1 MRLALLACVLSGVAS
16 AQLPESTTWKYSVL
30 SGGGYSGRF
39 LLFMDAP
46 PSTTRKAREWWT
58 LETGAANDDG
68 SVPLTRTV
76 RNAEGQSK
84 TLFKTWSSERGVVIA
99 GSVSSRA
106 QALPMV
112 TRDAPPRVLSMERV
126 PCTASFLGG
135 VGATCAGRAGGPLK
149 QPEFPLLVQVQA
161 DTDRSG
167 RTLAAL
173 GAFIL
178 SAGVILPGTD
188 DRSIVARLEVK
199 PSPLPPALAAWKKSA
214 HTVAAL
220 EKLQLDDD
228 AETLGAVLVLGGPP
242 SLDVV
247 QAVTKRAPMLDRWPL
262 IRLARQSGID
272 ARFTVQLIARLLDT
286 NALSAPSDAAQ
297 RELQASALVGLAPSL
312 TTTID
317 SLVAGGMP
325 TVRNVAANSKQFDA
339 DAARALETA
348 ELQPS
353 EGVALAQLM
362 SKPALEKALPRFIE
376 RLTDAEGLVIVDGLV
391 RDDATARRLAVLQKL
406 PAWVDRVLQHE
417 HGGDLVKSL
426 TLDDD
431 RMKLLQGAWK
441 RAPTDAHVRL
451 LKLAVGSFSFDPQRV
466 EILRA
471 WLPQTPLTSADCRAM
486 LDDFTSDG
494 SRDIAGRLMRSN
506 LPENERGA
514 LVIYWLQKTRE
525 SAVRLKVLQELSP
538 ALSLKDARAVC
549 DTAPFD
555 DDKAKCANAVLPL
568 VPETDRAEFFVHCV
582 TRMSFDAGRLE
593 LLNAPSRPKLNEA
606 QKVRVLDAFVFERGK
621 AATLL
626 R

>member
-1 MRLALLACVLSGVAS
+1 MRRALLACVLSGVAS
-16 AQLPESTTWKYSVL
+16 AQLPESTTWKYSVV

-46 PSTTRKAREWWT
+46 PSTTRRAREWWT
-58 LETGAANDDG
+58 LETGAVTDDG

-112 TRDAPPRVLSMERV
+112 TRDSPPRVLSMERV

-135 VGATCAGRAGGPLK
+135 VGATCAGRAGGPLN
-149 QPEFPLLVQVQA
+149 QPELPLLVQVQA

-188 DRSIVARLEVK
+188 DRSIVARLELK

-220 EKLQLDDD
+220 EKLQLGDD
-228 AETLGAVLVLGGPP
+228 AETLGAVLVLGGTPK
-242 SLDVV
+242 LDVV
-247 QAVTKRAPMLDRWPL
+247 HALTKRAPMLDRWPL

-272 ARFTVQLIARLLDT
+272 ARSTVQLIARLAT
-286 NALSAPSDAAQ
+286 AH
-297 RELQASALVGLAPSL
+297 ELESQQHELRASVLVGLSPSL
-312 TTTID
+312 TTAID
-317 SLVAGGMP
+317 SMLADGMP
-325 TVRNVAANSKQFDA
+325 TLRTIAASSKQFDV
-339 DAARALETA
+339 DAAKALETA
-348 ELQPS
+348 TLQPG
-353 EGVALAQLM
+353 EGVAFAHLM
-362 SKPALEKALPRFIE
+362 TKPALDKALPRFIE

-391 RDDATARRLAVLQKL
+391 RDDANARRLTVLQKL

-417 HGGDLVKSL
+417 QGAELVRSL
-426 TLDDD
+426 SFDND
-431 RMKLLQGAWK
+431 RMKLLQGSWR
-441 RAPTDAHVRL
+441 RAPADAHVRL
-451 LKLAVGSFSFDPQRV
+451 LKLAVASFSFDPQRV
-466 EILRA
+466 ELLRA
-471 WLPQTPLTSADCRAM
+471 WLPQTPLTLADCRAM
-486 LDDFTSDG
+486 LDDFTSDE
-494 SRDIAGRLMRSN
+494 SRDIAGRLMLPN

-514 LVIYWLQKTRE
+514 LVVSWLQKTRE
-525 SAVRLKVLQELSP
+525 SAVRLKTLQELSP
-538 ALSLKDARAVC
+538 TLSLDEARAVY
-549 DTAPFD
+549 DAVSFD
-555 DDKAKCANAVLPL
+555 DDKAKCANAMLPL

-582 TRMSFDAGRLE
+582 KHMSFDEGRLT
-593 LLNAPSRPKLNEA
+593 LLNSPSRPKLNDE
-606 QKVRVLDAFVFERGK
+606 QRYRVIDAFAFERGK